1 MGAGRDRLARFL
13 DGRVIVSTG
22 DITRSSVDV
31 IVNAANSS
39 LLGGGGVD
47 GAIHRRGG
55 PAILAACQELRRT
68 RYPHGLPAG
77 EVVFTTAGELPAK
90 FVAHTVGPI
99 WGRDDRADALLA
111 SCYQKSIALA
121 DLHGLQSIA
130 FPAISTGVYGYPKDK
145 AAAVV
150 SQTIADAL
158 ARIRSI
164 EHVHLVFYADS
175 DRDIFLDHQRFPAT
189 T

>member
-1 MGAGRDRLARFL
+1 VGAGRDRLASFL
-13 DGRVIVSTG
+13 DGRVVVSTG
-22 DITRSSVDV
+22 DITRCSVDV

-68 RYPHGLPAG
+68 QFRDGLPAG

-99 WGRDDRADALLA
+99 WGRDDRADLLLA
-111 SCYQKSIALA
+111 SCYEKSIALA
-121 DLHGLQSIA
+121 DLHGLHSIA
-130 FPAISTGVYGYPKDK
+130 FPAVSTGVYGYPKDK
-145 AAAVV
+145 AAVV
-150 SQTIADAL
+150 ASRAIVEAL
-158 ARIRSI
+158 ARVHAI
-164 EHVHLVFYADS
+164 EHVHLVFFSAADRES
-175 DRDIFLDHQRFPAT
+175 FLANQRFAPER
-189 T
+189 